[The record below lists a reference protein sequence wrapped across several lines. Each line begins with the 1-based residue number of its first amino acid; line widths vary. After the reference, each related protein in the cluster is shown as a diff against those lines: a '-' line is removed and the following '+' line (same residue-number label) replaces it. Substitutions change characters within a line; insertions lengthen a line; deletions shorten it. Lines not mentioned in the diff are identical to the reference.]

1 MRNLI
6 WYMRIIYENL
16 TFRFVRDPRA
26 NYKQSLSVLEH
37 VKDVKPDLITKTSV
51 MLGLGERDEEVHQ
64 AMKGICTDIN
74 QSLNKGI
81 N

>member
-1 MRNLI
+1 M
-6 WYMRIIYENL
+6 
-16 TFRFVRDPRA
+16 RDPRA

-64 AMKGICTDIN
+64 AMKGINTDIN
-74 QSLNKGI
+74 QSLLQNLVGCAKFTKVE
-81 N
+81 NLN